1 MATMVLERETL
12 PEPLLSCFAVPR
24 ITATPRDGG
33 VFLTPAVEVDG
44 PDADYI
50 DPADYPDTTAYLN
63 ALPGVVERLN
73 KSFNAPASEFEPLS
87 RDFYNVPG

>member
-63 ALPGVVERLN
+63 AIPDMVESILE
-73 KSFNAPASEFEPLS
+73 SSNAPASAFHPARQESFCA
-87 RDFYNVPG
+87 

>member
-24 ITATPRDGG
+24 IMATPRDGG

-63 ALPGVVERLN
+63 AIPGMVESILA
-73 KSFNAPASEFEPLS
+73 SSNAPDSEFEPLS
-87 RDFYNVPG
+87 RDFYNVPD